1 MFVFPVVAHSGGVLS
16 RHCFIKLSVEVARL
30 LWLTWLETERPLM
43 AFIWRR
49 PCHLYHSCLT
59 DINRCFTD
67 ILLNAELEADHAC
80 LRVQAGSRFCFVLF
94 FIYNN
99 LIKGSGLSPFRGNQ
113 ARLSTRDF
121 HVDILLIV
129 GHRSGDL
136 LLIT

>member
-67 ILLNAELEADHAC
+67 ILLNAELEADPAC

-99 LIKGSGLSPFRGNQ
+99 LIKDSGLSPSRGNQ
-113 ARLSTRDF
+113 SRLISTSIF
-121 HVDILLIV
+121 CLSLVIV
-129 GHRSGDL
+129 PV
-136 LLIT
+136 TCY

>member
-1 MFVFPVVAHSGGVLS
+1 
-16 RHCFIKLSVEVARL
+16 
-30 LWLTWLETERPLM
+30 M

-80 LRVQAGSRFCFVLF
+80 LRVQAGSLFFFVLF
-94 FIYNN
+94 FSYNN

>member
-99 LIKGSGLSPFRGNQ
+99 LIKGSGLSPSRGNQ
-113 ARLSTRDF
+113 ARLISTSIF
-121 HVDILLIV
+121 CLSLVIV
-129 GHRSGDL
+129 PV
-136 LLIT
+136 TCY